1 MNANKLRAKIKENG
15 LTQEKVAKIIG
26 ISPNSLSR
34 KLSGKKDFRLGE
46 VILLCRALR
55 IENVEEIF
63 LR

>member
-34 KLSGKKDFRLGE
+34 KLSGKKILG
-46 VILLCRALR
+46 LAK
-55 IENVEEIF
+55 
-63 LR
+63 

>member
-34 KLSGKKDFRLGE
+34 KLSWKKDFRLGE

>member
-34 KLSGKKDFRLGE
+34 KLSRKKDFRLGE

-55 IENVEEIF
+55 IENAEEIF

>member
-55 IENVEEIF
+55 IENAEEIF